1 MEKAYKILANQEGIS
16 NKKAKELIDA
26 KLVYVGD
33 KNIKIARALM
43 SEDTK
48 FRVERVKDIDIIHE
62 DENLIAVNKPALI
75 DSYRVADNFFETK
88 LIHRLD
94 RETSGVMLLS
104 KREEFRQ
111 KAIDEFKARRVKKIY
126 LAWVDGIFFEEIVIN
141 NPISTF
147 KRGGKLF
154 SKIDRKKGK
163 EAITIVRPILIQG
176 KKSKVEI
183 EIETGRTHQIRVHL
197 SSIGYP
203 IIGDELYGSPTKS
216 KRLLLHAESISILNY
231 NLKAKEPKD
240 ILKYK

>member
-1 MEKAYKILANQEGIS
+1 MPFLN
-16 NKKAKELIDA
+16 
-26 KLVYVGD
+26 
-33 KNIKIARALM
+33 
-43 SEDTK
+43 
-48 FRVERVKDIDIIHE
+48 
-62 DENLIAVNKPALI
+62 
-75 DSYRVADNFFETK
+75 
-88 LIHRLD
+88 
-94 RETSGVMLLS
+94 RETSGIMLLS

-111 KAIDEFKARRVKKIY
+111 KAIDEFKARRVKKEIY

-197 SSIGYP
+197 SSIVPYYRGMSFM
-203 IIGDELYGSPTKS
+203 GSTKKELKG
-216 KRLLLHAESISILNY
+216 LIN
-231 NLKAKEPKD
+231 
-240 ILKYK
+240 

>member
-147 KRGGKLF
+147 KRCGKLF

>member
-1 MEKAYKILANQEGIS
+1 M
-16 NKKAKELIDA
+16 
-26 KLVYVGD
+26 
-33 KNIKIARALM
+33 
-43 SEDTK
+43 T
-48 FRVERVKDIDIIHE
+48 
-62 DENLIAVNKPALI
+62 
-75 DSYRVADNFFETK
+75 
-88 LIHRLD
+88 
-94 RETSGVMLLS
+94 
-104 KREEFRQ
+104 
-111 KAIDEFKARRVKKIY
+111 FKARRVKKIY

-216 KRLLLHAESISILNY
+216 KRLLYMQSLSQF
-231 NLKAKEPKD
+231 
-240 ILKYK
+240 